1 MRVWGWEDKCVGAM
15 QWRCTNGEE
24 SVVYPRDHPGDA
36 SLTASFSLGI
46 AALQGTSRTKSGTG
60 PLQELFI
67 GGYDFSDGG
76 SSNSTAWFGPFGHYR
91 NKSVETFYTTN
102 TSCGDD
108 GALATGAEIVFA
120 DGLAG
125 GGVFATAMRLQCA
138 KITSTCLAPHSGTSS

>member
-1 MRVWGWEDKCVGAM
+1 RA
-15 QWRCTNGEE
+15 
-24 SVVYPRDHPGDA
+24 
-36 SLTASFSLGI
+36 
-46 AALQGTSRTKSGTG
+46 KSGPG

-76 SSNSTAWFGPFGHYR
+76 SSNSTGWFGPFGHCR
-91 NKSVETFYTTN
+91 NKSGETFYTTG

-138 KITSTCLAPHSGTSS
+138 KITPTCLAPHPGTSS